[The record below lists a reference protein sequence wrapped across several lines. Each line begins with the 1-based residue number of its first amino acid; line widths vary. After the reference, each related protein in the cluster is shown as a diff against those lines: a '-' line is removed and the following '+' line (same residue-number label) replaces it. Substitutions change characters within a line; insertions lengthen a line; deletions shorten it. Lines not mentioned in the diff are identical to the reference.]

1 MWRVPDF
8 LPVCLQ
14 DKLRYRKPAVREQGK
29 QVISHLHDQKCRRLS
44 AAFFKEEYYG
54 TLL

>member
-14 DKLRYRKPAVREQGK
+14 DKLRYRKPAVREQERL
-29 QVISHLHDQKCRRLS
+29 ISGSCIDRGMNSPGFLM
-44 AAFFKEEYYG
+44 Y
-54 TLL
+54 